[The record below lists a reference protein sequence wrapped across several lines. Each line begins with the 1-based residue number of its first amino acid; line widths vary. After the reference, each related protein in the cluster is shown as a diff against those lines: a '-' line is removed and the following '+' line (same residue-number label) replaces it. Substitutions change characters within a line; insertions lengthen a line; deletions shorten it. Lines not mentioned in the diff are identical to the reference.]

1 MSYFSENEFSPR
13 RPGTEIFAAPRLVSA
28 LLDGLKTSKRFQ
40 ITTPPHMGKTSLV
53 RQFQEESCVQTQY
66 IPHDNTYVKSAF
78 DSFKDIGIDLK
89 NQFSS
94 IRHESDLV
102 VILDDAQRL
111 FHEKSF
117 WESLFEC

>member
-1 MSYFSENEFSPR
+1 
-13 RPGTEIFAAPRLVSA
+13 
-28 LLDGLKTSKRFQ
+28 
-40 ITTPPHMGKTSLV
+40 MGKTSLV

-66 IPHDNTYVKSAF
+66 IPHYNTYVKSAF

-117 WESLFEC
+117 WESLLMFSKGLVPLQGAISLSIETIAV